1 MEPEAFIELLTEQ
14 SLNVIN
20 SFIQRVTVR
29 RSTLQRDYQN
39 RRENLEITGD
49 ICKEI

>member
-1 MEPEAFIELLTEQ
+1 MELLTEQ
-14 SLNVIN
+14 SLHVIN
-20 SFIQRVTVR
+20 SFTQRVTVR

-39 RRENLEITGD
+39 RQENLEITGD

>member
-1 MEPEAFIELLTEQ
+1 MEPEAFIDWLTEQ

-20 SFIQRVTVR
+20 SFTQRVTVR
-29 RSTLQRDYQN
+29 RSKLQRDYQN